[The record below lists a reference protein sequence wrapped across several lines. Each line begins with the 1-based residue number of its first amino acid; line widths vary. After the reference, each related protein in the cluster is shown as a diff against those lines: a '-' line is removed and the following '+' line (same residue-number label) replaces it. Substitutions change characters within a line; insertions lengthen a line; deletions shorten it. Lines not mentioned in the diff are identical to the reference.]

1 MRKMQKRPIRS
12 GAPLAE
18 LVVAIGVFAF
28 AGALALQL
36 FLGARFA
43 AQKAE
48 DLNRAVMTAQT
59 LAEQFKARGGES
71 ASFYYDKDWNLSEA
85 PALFSVEFAV
95 TREDGDMSRAEVT
108 VRREKPYPFLKEDGE
123 PLYRLSTARYEGR
136 GSGR

>member
-36 FLGARFA
+36 VLGARFA

-48 DLNRAVMTAQT
+48 DAKKE
-59 LAEQFKARGGES
+59 AEK
-71 ASFYYDKDWNLSEA
+71 K
-85 PALFSVEFAV
+85 
-95 TREDGDMSRAEVT
+95 
-108 VRREKPYPFLKEDGE
+108 
-123 PLYRLSTARYEGR
+123 
-136 GSGR
+136 